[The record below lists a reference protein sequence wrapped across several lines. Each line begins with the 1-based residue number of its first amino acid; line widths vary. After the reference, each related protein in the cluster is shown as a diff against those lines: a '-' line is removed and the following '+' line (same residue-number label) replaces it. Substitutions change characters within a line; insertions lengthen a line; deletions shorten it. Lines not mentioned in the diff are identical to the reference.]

1 MIAQSFDFQVL
12 PLGQDMLLR
21 PLTGAAATGSP
32 TNYPARARMAGY
44 AVIRAAIQDHPV
56 RLRQPRAASV
66 QALIPDFWR
75 LVV

>member
-21 PLTGAAATGSP
+21 PLIGAAATDSP
-32 TNYPARARMAGY
+32 TTYQARALNGR
-44 AVIRAAIQDHPV
+44 IRNHPRRSRTHPV
-56 RLRQPRAASV
+56 RLREPRAAKV
-66 QALIPDFWR
+66 QALSPDSWR